1 LNIDQVRKIRM
12 INRILSNCHNFWH
25 GDWLSSGVFGQM
37 VEISQGPDCV
47 YCFWIGFPLST
58 QLHVLSLCA
67 SCTSVCRLAVFKD
80 TKWRKA
86 EQGIF
91 WHNCN

>member
-1 LNIDQVRKIRM
+1 M
-12 INRILSNCHNFWH
+12 F
-25 GDWLSSGVFGQM
+25 FGQM

-91 WHNCN
+91 